1 VQSARQVK
9 RLPNWIRIQLR
20 SDMMSPRE
28 MIMDLEAIPDQ
39 SVCVFSSSEYSPM
52 QSDAV
57 TPVSRISWLSVSK
70 AK

>member
-1 VQSARQVK
+1 MQFARRVK

-20 SDMMSPRE
+20 SETISLGE
-28 MIMDLEAIPDQ
+28 IIMNLEAFRGQ